1 MIHEKFHYCK
11 KLRESRISMFCSEFS
26 QFSGNYAGFTKPHS
40 LILFCTIDMPY
51 HYRYHITQLR
61 HHYPWNCKHS
71 SLFLVF
77 SLRKYQNLFNRKH
90 MCLRKMLCL
99 SILSLLYVSN
109 HNAVI
114 LVLHNVQPKNP
125 RDNWMSSKSGIG
137 TQVVWYYVYFCL
149 RIQ

>member
-1 MIHEKFHYCK
+1 MKNSITVKNWETPEFQCFVPSFHNFQ
-11 KLRESRISMFCSEFS
+11 EIMQVSR
-26 QFSGNYAGFTKPHS
+26 N
-40 LILFCTIDMPY
+40 LILLYFCTIDMPY